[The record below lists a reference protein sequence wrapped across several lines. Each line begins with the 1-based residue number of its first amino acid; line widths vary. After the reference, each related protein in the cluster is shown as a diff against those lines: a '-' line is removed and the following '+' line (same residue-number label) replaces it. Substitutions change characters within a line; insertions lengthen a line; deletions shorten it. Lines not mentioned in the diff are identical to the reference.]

1 MDRPPTHSLRAQVR
15 ENQAVGNELSSA
27 AQQRDHSLDE
37 LRRVS
42 SRMAT
47 AEQLVR
53 AKEAEVEDLRRVY
66 ETLALEH
73 RR

>member
-1 MDRPPTHSLRAQVR
+1 M
-15 ENQAVGNELSSA
+15 GNELSSA
-27 AQQRDHSLDE
+27 AHQRDHSLDE

-42 SRMAT
+42 SRMT
-47 AEQLVR
+47 TTEQLVR